1 MAFIGTLLCGSG
13 LFVFNSLNAYP
24 YFMENGHI
32 AACWF
37 QNLCHLVI
45 GICWLSLLRIVQI
58 FLVLCMLK
66 SFVCLLGNLNNML
79 WGFWTHWNP
88 LENFEFVFRSQS
100 TQSAPYH
107 KFCFIFCGQL
117 LKYLF
122 SLKGF
127 TVLFAA
133 IPVDVPPKTQ
143 VGLGQYF
150 AS

>member
-1 MAFIGTLLCGSG
+1 MLRIYTF
-13 LFVFNSLNAYP
+13 FFNSFKCLPLFYG
-24 YFMENGHI
+24 EWS
-32 AACWF
+32 AAFLF
-37 QNLCHLVI
+37 QNPCHLVI

-66 SFVCLLGNLNNML
+66 SFVCLLGILNNML
-79 WGFWTHWNP
+79 WGFGHTKILWRIYTQ
-88 LENFEFVFRSQS
+88 FVFRSQS
-100 TQSAPYH
+100 TQSAPDH

-117 LKYLF
+117 LKYVF

-143 VGLGQYF
+143 VALGQYL